1 MSWLKACE
9 LGDPETA
16 LRYLDRKLADEVDE
30 EARKKNGEHGYVIA
44 VKLSMGDPRIE
55 QDAVDLIRR
64 VDGLIEE
71 GKIPPDYWSDAVYE
85 VRYFGNVP
93 PERIVGIVR
102 VI

>member
-16 LRYLDRKLADEVDE
+16 LWHLDRKLASEVDE
-30 EARKKNGEHGYVIA
+30 EARKKNGEHGYVVA

-71 GKIPPDYWSDAVYE
+71 GKVAPDFWSEAAHE
-85 VRYFGNVP
+85 VRYFGDLP